1 MKRLVK
7 SIFTVLFVGW
17 LIMACQQNK
26 KSETSTVDQPK
37 PVATLSSATY
47 TLGDSILIQ
56 LSQPLSQVSIAWDT
70 KPALAVQPTNKALF
84 VHSATE
90 KVGLHTLIVNGITA
104 NKTKIS
110 DTLGIELWSDRKP
123 QKFTYSVLKTYPHQ
137 ASSFTQGLEF
147 HGNTLYEGTGHNGQS
162 KLMKI
167 DLATGSVIQ
176 SVSLPEQYF
185 GEGITIANDRI
196 YQLTWTSGQCFRYK
210 MDFTLE
216 KTFIYHTEGWGLTHT
231 DSTLIVSDGSNK
243 LSYYTADF
251 QKTGELTVYDDKGP
265 VMNLN
270 ELEYVNGYVLAN
282 VWKTNRIV
290 QIDLTSGKVVG
301 EINISSTLPAGIDT
315 SENVLN
321 GIAYKSGEKAL
332 YITGKNWPSLFKIQV
347 NGLFNSKANSPIA
360 LR

>member
-1 MKRLVK
+1 MKSLVS
-7 SIFTVLFVGW
+7 SIFTVLFAGW
-17 LIMACQQNK
+17 LMMACQQSK
-26 KSETSTVDQPK
+26 KSETSSVDQPK
-37 PVATLSSATY
+37 PVATLASATY

-56 LSQPLSQVSIAWDT
+56 LSQPLTQVFIAWDN
-70 KPALAVQPTNKALF
+70 KPALTVQPATKALF
-84 VHSATE
+84 VNSATE
-90 KVGLHTLIVNGITA
+90 KVGLHKLIVTGITA
-104 NKTKIS
+104 SQKKIA
-110 DTLGIELWSDRKP
+110 DTLSVELWSDRKP
-123 QKFTYSVLKTYPHQ
+123 QVLAYSVLKTYPHL

-147 HGNTLYEGTGHNGQS
+147 HGNTLYEGTGQNGQS

-243 LSYYTADF
+243 LSFYTADF

-347 NGLFNSKANSPIA
+347 NGLFNSKARSTIA